1 MKRLVTSEL
10 GLHPLTL
17 QDFDFMQKTYLEGIR
32 ESVRALV
39 GDTPCILHG
48 IYASMSG
55 AIGLPPFQI
64 YEHIFTGGAYW
75 DGSEIL
81 LFYGQT
87 LFTNQPFLTQF
98 YTNVGFN
105 DQVFPPVVYKNGIS
119 KNIYTERYLYL
130 SHTPNPTD
138 PYSISIFD
146 IPRADAVI
154 ANRIGL
160 TNALVEI
167 NTIKNQIST
176 LQNQLS
182 NHVNTGGHDWS
193 RIANK
198 PIIDV
203 GIFPYTDLN
212 TNDYSFTVLGKS
224 FGTTN
229 YAVLVSH
236 EYKGNINNASND
248 MGFSIVN
255 QTASGFTIMMSDPL
269 NSGGH
274 LPAGNIRYVVY
285 KL

>member
-1 MKRLVTSEL
+1 
-10 GLHPLTL
+10 
-17 QDFDFMQKTYLEGIR
+17 MQKTYLEGIR

-269 NSGGH
+269 NSGVH